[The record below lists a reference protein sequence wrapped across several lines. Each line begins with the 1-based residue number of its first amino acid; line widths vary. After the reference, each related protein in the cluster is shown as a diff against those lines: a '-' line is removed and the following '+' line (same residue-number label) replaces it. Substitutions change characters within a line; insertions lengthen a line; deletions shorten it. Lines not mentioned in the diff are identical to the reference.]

1 MIDKISA
8 FFYMMYLKAD
18 LAVKKMK
25 SEEDGMETVQAII
38 LVAIAVVLGVFIVDI
53 LTKGKFGDSK
63 NGLVGYVF
71 NEIQKKID
79 DIFKVK
85 ANDLSGG

>member
-25 SEEDGMETVQAII
+25 SEEDGMETVQAIV
-38 LVAIAVVLGVFIVDI
+38 LVAIAVVIAGFIVEI
-53 LTKGKFGDSK
+53 LTKGKFGDGEK
-63 NGLVGYVF
+63 NGLIGY
-71 NEIQKKID
+71 
-79 DIFKVK
+79 IFKEIGDK
-85 ANDLSGG
+85 IEGLFTGTSPE